1 MPGIWESGN
10 HPTVGAS
17 RCVFGTP
24 RAALYGTLYSALLEP
39 PFPRAPFMAKLLRSD
54 MHSNPT
60 VLARNLKI
68 LARPGRYIP
77 SPR

>member
-39 PFPRAPFMAKLLRSD
+39 PSPRGPFMAKVLRSD
-54 MHSNPT
+54 MHPHCPRQKSQNSG
-60 VLARNLKI
+60 
-68 LARPGRYIP
+68 RPARYIP
-77 SPR
+77 VPR